1 MKTNWFDVAND
12 AIRNTEASVVNFL
25 SAIAPWGAP
34 LAPASMAY
42 IGMTTHLEFH
52 RVIAGILAFVIEI
65 LGLATVHT
73 TITFWQ
79 FNRRRLAEYKRRPTE
94 LAAGMFGFYLLI
106 ILTTNV
112 ILEIPIAYPETP
124 AYIAAGIPMLAKLLL
139 SLLAVPAAVTM
150 AIRANHTMMLHEVTG
165 KKIGNIRQD
174 SEKLEKQEITE
185 NSRVDFRRLPDE
197 DKAIISNMTT
207 NQVML
212 QYDVKERTA
221 RNWRKAARN
230 GVGK

>member
-1 MKTNWFDVAND
+1 MLKQNWFDRAND

-52 RVIAGILAFVIEI
+52 HVIAGILAFVIEI

-124 AYIAAGIPMLAKLLL
+124 AYIAAGIPMIAKLLL

-150 AIRANHTMMLHEVTG
+150 AIRANHTMMLHDAHPKVTA
-165 KKIGNIRQD
+165 KDPKDERNFAKDWR
-174 SEKLEKQEITE
+174 K
-185 NSRVDFRRLPDE
+185 LPDE
-197 DKAIISNMTT
+197 DKRIIAGMSTPDIINAY
-207 NQVML
+207 NVS
-212 QYDVKERTA
+212 ERTA
-221 RNWRKAARN
+221 QNWRKAAKN